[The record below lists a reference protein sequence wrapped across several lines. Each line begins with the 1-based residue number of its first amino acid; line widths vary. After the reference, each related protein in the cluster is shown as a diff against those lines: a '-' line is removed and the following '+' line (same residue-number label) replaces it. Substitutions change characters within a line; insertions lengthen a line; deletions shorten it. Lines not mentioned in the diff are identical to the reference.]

1 MRISTL
7 ATLVVVAMR
16 PVHSE
21 PGAIEVSFICNAT
34 IRGGSFGAA
43 GTAAGHGDRAAV
55 SSIARSA
62 HHNRMIKGRFVRL
75 GETTRP

>member
-1 MRISTL
+1 
-7 ATLVVVAMR
+7 
-16 PVHSE
+16 
-21 PGAIEVSFICNAT
+21 
-34 IRGGSFGAA
+34 
-43 GTAAGHGDRAAV
+43 V